1 MKNKQNNE
9 EWRKQKM
16 KISTAE
22 IKILIKECVKTYG
35 MYTTTDFKNYI
46 IKKSGKE
53 VTRNQITGAIGQL
66 IEMKDIVRIERGLYS
81 KDINHTNNYTTVSND
96 TENILKKEIY
106 QTLNKMEDDL
116 INKLGS
122 INILDL
128 DSDNFGIITKVRM
141 LRESIEEI
149 KKMCR

>member
-1 MKNKQNNE
+1 
-9 EWRKQKM
+9 M

-66 IEMKDIVRIERGLYS
+66 IETKDIVRIERGLYS
-81 KDINHTNNYTTVSND
+81 KDINHTNNCTTVSND

-116 INKLGS
+116 IDKLGS

>member
-1 MKNKQNNE
+1 
-9 EWRKQKM
+9 M

-66 IEMKDIVRIERGLYS
+66 IETKDIVRIERGLYS

>member
-1 MKNKQNNE
+1 
-9 EWRKQKM
+9 M

>member
-66 IEMKDIVRIERGLYS
+66 IETKDIVRIERGLYS

>member
-1 MKNKQNNE
+1 
-9 EWRKQKM
+9 M

-66 IEMKDIVRIERGLYS
+66 IETKDIVRIERGLYS
-81 KDINHTNNYTTVSND
+81 KDINHTNNSITANNN

-116 INKLGS
+116 INTLGS
-122 INILDL
+122 INVLDL

-141 LRESIEEI
+141 LKESIEEI
-149 KKMCR
+149 KELCR